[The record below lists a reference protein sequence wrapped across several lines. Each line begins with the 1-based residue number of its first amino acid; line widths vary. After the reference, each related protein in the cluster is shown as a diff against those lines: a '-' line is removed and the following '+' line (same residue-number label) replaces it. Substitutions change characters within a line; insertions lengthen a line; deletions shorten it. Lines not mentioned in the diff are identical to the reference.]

1 MSSWEPST
9 GHSVVGDMICVST
22 ASAHFV
28 YLNSI
33 DRATE
38 LLEKQA
44 ALTANRPRNVLLD
57 DIMGWSE
64 GVGLHVHDGRHKKM
78 RRVMASALHSTASSA
93 YAPQHLSNT
102 ISFLNLVA
110 QSPDRYREHATNA
123 IGTFIVQMT
132 YGIDEK
138 DLIPLA
144 HEAMYYLAVG
154 LTTRFWVNDI
164 PILKYIPPWFPGAEF
179 KRFGLKGRKL
189 RSRYVNEPFEQV
201 VKRMRQNNIEH
212 ASYTSKLLQAKGGID
227 ASPEDIDLVKW
238 TAGAM
243 YLAGSSTTIHVIMV
257 FFLMMA
263 LYPEVARRAQEEIDT
278 VVGRGRI
285 PDFPDRELLPYVEAL
300 LQEVMRISPPSALG
314 LPHTALEDIDFQ
326 GYRIPKNTTIHPN
339 IWGMLHDPAYYS
351 SPYEFLPDRY
361 LKSAPDPDPRKYIF
375 GFGRRVCPGLHVAND
390 SAWIMCAGL
399 LAIFDI
405 RAGEDLNK
413 RVQEIGG
420 RESPQ
425 TYKLFDGYG
434 ASSPLPFKYKVTVR
448 DEGAALLLEQISLL
462 S

>member
-1 MSSWEPST
+1 
-9 GHSVVGDMICVST
+9 
-22 ASAHFV
+22 
-28 YLNSI
+28 
-33 DRATE
+33 
-38 LLEKQA
+38 
-44 ALTANRPRNVLLD
+44 
-57 DIMGWSE
+57 
-64 GVGLHVHDGRHKKM
+64 
-78 RRVMASALHSTASSA
+78 
-93 YAPQHLSNT
+93 
-102 ISFLNLVA
+102 
-110 QSPDRYREHATNA
+110 
-123 IGTFIVQMT
+123 
-132 YGIDEK
+132 
-138 DLIPLA
+138 
-144 HEAMYYLAVG
+144 
-154 LTTRFWVNDI
+154 
-164 PILKYIPPWFPGAEF
+164 
-179 KRFGLKGRKL
+179 
-189 RSRYVNEPFEQV
+189 
-201 VKRMRQNNIEH
+201 MRQNNIEH

-243 YLAGSSTTIHVIMV
+243 YLAGSSTTTHVIMV

-375 GFGRRVCPGLHVAND
+375 GFG
-390 SAWIMCAGL
+390 
-399 LAIFDI
+399 
-405 RAGEDLNK
+405 EDLNK
-413 RVQEIGG
+413 RVEEIGG

-434 ASSPLPFKYKVTVR
+434 ASSPLPFKYKITVR